1 MIYKRFDFK
10 VIVRVT
16 FIMLTLFALSYIFGD
31 DRLFFNQIIL
41 FIVLVIQVYELIRFL
56 NYTNKE
62 LAKFILSIRHNDFSI
77 NFRRSKIGQSFE
89 DLHDAFD
96 DVIQA
101 YEDTKIEKQAQ
112 FEYLRLVVSNIN
124 IGIISLENNED
135 IVLMNKPAERV
146 LSVEGIKN
154 WRILQEKSKSF
165 TDQIEGMGDSG
176 RKLVELSI
184 NGESQTLSLDVVS
197 MKMLDK
203 DYKLITF
210 QDIRGE
216 IEQKEIEAWHKLIR
230 ILTHEI
236 MNSATP
242 ISSLTETMQTVFE
255 KDGKSKTIDELGNED
270 IEDLLFSLK
279 TIQRRSNGMLTFIDD
294 YRKLTKVAKPKLQQE
309 SISGLFGA
317 IEDLLKSELEKQH
330 IEFDSFIH
338 QVDSLAIDT
347 SLIEQVLI
355 NLIKNSSHA
364 VANTDNPKIEMLAYQ
379 EKNKTIIEIKDNGAG
394 IPEKELREIFVPFF
408 STKKEGSGIGLS
420 LSKQIMHLH
429 GGNIRVKSEV
439 EEGTSFYLVFNS

>member
-1 MIYKRFDFK
+1 
-10 VIVRVT
+10 
-16 FIMLTLFALSYIFGD
+16 MLNLLAFSYIFGD
-31 DRLFFNQIIL
+31 ERLFFNQIIL
-41 FIVLVIQVYELIRFL
+41 FIILIIQVYELIRFL

-77 NFRRSKIGQSFE
+77 NFRRSKIGRSFE
-89 DLHDAFD
+89 ELHDAFD

-101 YEDTKIEKQAQ
+101 YEETKIEKQAQ
-112 FEYLRLVVSNIN
+112 FEYLRLVVSSIN
-124 IGIISLENNED
+124 VGIISLENDQN

-146 LSVEGIKN
+146 LHVKGIKN
-154 WRILQEKSKSF
+154 WKILKEKAKSF
-165 TDQIEGMGDSG
+165 TDQIESLGKSG
-176 RKLVELSI
+176 RKLIELAI
-184 NGESQTLSLDVVS
+184 DGENQTLSVDVVS

-203 DYKLITF
+203 NYKLITF

-255 KDGKSKTIDELGNED
+255 KEGKSKTIDELGNED

-294 YRKLTKVAKPKLQQE
+294 YRKLTKVAKPKLKQE
-309 SISGLFGA
+309 SVAALFGTTK
-317 IEDLLKSELEKQH
+317 DLLKAELDKQG
-330 IEFDSFIH
+330 IELYSYIDNIE
-338 QVDSLAIDT
+338 SLDIDT

-355 NLIKNSSHA
+355 NLIKNSSYA
-364 VANTDNPKIEMLAYQ
+364 VAKVDNPKIDLLAYH
-379 EKNKTIIEIKDNGAG
+379 ENGRVIIEVKDNGSG
-394 IPEKELREIFVPFF
+394 IQEKELKEIFVPFF

-429 GGNIRVKSEV
+429 EGTIRVKSEV
-439 EEGTSFYLVFNS
+439 GKGTSFYLVFKNI

>member
-1 MIYKRFDFK
+1 
-10 VIVRVT
+10 
-16 FIMLTLFALSYIFGD
+16 MLNLLALSYIFGD
-31 DRLFFNQIIL
+31 NRLFFNQIIL
-41 FIVLVIQVYELIRFL
+41 FIILVIQVYELIRFL

-62 LAKFILSIRHNDFSI
+62 LSKFILSIRHNDFSI

-101 YEDTKIEKQAQ
+101 YEDAKIEKQAQ
-112 FEYLRLVVSNIN
+112 FEYLRLVVGNIN
-124 IGIISLENNED
+124 VGIISLENNED

-146 LSVEGIKN
+146 LKVQGIKN
-154 WRILQEKSKSF
+154 WKILKEKSRGF
-165 TDQIEGMGDSG
+165 TDQIQALGDSG
-176 RKLVELSI
+176 RKLIELTI
-184 NGESQTLSLDVVS
+184 DGESQTLSVDVIS
-197 MKMLDK
+197 MKMLEK

-255 KDGKSKTIDELGNED
+255 KEGKSKTIDELENED

-279 TIQRRSNGMLTFIDD
+279 TIQRRSNGMLSFIDD
-294 YRKLTKVAKPKLQQE
+294 YRKLTKVAKPKLQVE
-309 SISGLFGA
+309 AISDLFGA
-317 IEDLLKSELEKQH
+317 MEDLLKTEMTKLN
-330 IEFDSFIH
+330 IEFQSHIDEIT
-338 QVDSLAIDT
+338 DLKIDT

-364 VANTDNPKIEMLAYQ
+364 VIKQANAKIELLAYS
-379 EKNKTIIEIKDNGAG
+379 ESGRAIIEIKDNGAG

-429 GGNIRVKSEV
+429 GGTIRVKSEV
-439 EEGTSFYLVFNS
+439 GVGTSFYLSFKN